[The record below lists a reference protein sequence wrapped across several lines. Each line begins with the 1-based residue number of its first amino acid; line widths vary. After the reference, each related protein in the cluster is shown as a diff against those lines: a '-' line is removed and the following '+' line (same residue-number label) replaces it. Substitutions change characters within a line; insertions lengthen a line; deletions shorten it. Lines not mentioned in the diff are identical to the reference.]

1 MLTLNNV
8 TKVLWQGQMEGGKEK
23 GKVRDTEKDSKVEL
37 NMDKL
42 C

>member
-8 TKVLWQGQMEGGKEK
+8 TKVLWQGQMGERK
-23 GKVRDTEKDSKVEL
+23 GSVRDREKDSKVEL
-37 NMDKL
+37 NMNKL